1 MKYLIF
7 VCLFLLSCNG
17 TANGQDKSRIPGV
30 LFKDMNGKMIS
41 STEAIQKGKPIIICF
56 WASWCHPCIK
66 ELSAIAEVYKEWQN
80 ETGVILYAISVD
92 DSRSFNNARVMINNN
107 SWTFK
112 FYFDTNSDFKRA
124 MGAEDDRR
132 RGQYGGCGCDGR
144 RNHDGGA
151 RFHHVQSPVPGSFDH
166 WSPPPVTRFTEIT
179 TGRAKGSPGSNGLA
193 GPKSPG

>member
-1 MKYLIF
+1 MKYLII
-7 VCLFLLSCNG
+7 VCLFILSCNG

-30 LFKDMNGKMIS
+30 LLKDMNGKMIS
-41 STEAIQKGKPIIICF
+41 TTEAIQKGKPIIICF

-124 MGAEDDRR
+124 MGVVNMPHTFLLNED
-132 RGQYGGCGCDGR
+132 GEVTYQHSSYTE
-144 RNHDGGA
+144 
-151 RFHHVQSPVPGSFDH
+151 GSE
-166 WSPPPVTRFTEIT
+166 VEIISKI
-179 TGRAKGSPGSNGLA
+179 RDMKH
-193 GPKSPG
+193 K